1 MSETKK
7 TTTRKKPTAAK
18 KDSEPKKERKPN
30 SGQFKKGNTIGKET
44 RFKKDHDLSCKY
56 KDEYCDML
64 LEYFSNV
71 EREIIYEEFYF
82 PDGSLKGK
90 RPVQVLPPKLPTIEG
105 FANKIGVIHQTMLN
119 WCKDYPQFN
128 NAYARAKQIQKDI
141 IMTNGAQKQYDSN
154 FSKFLLMNNH
164 GMAEQVKTDTTFKVV
179 MDDGIDEESN

>member
-1 MSETKK
+1 MSDT
-7 TTTRKKPTAAK
+7 KKPTTTKNATTK
-18 KDSEPKKERKPN
+18 KKAETKKERKPN

-56 KDEYCDML
+56 KPEYCDML

-90 RPVQVLPPKLPTIEG
+90 KPVQVLPPKLPTIEG
-105 FANKIGVIHQTMLN
+105 FANKIGVIHQTLLN
-119 WCKDYPQFN
+119 WCEQHPQFS